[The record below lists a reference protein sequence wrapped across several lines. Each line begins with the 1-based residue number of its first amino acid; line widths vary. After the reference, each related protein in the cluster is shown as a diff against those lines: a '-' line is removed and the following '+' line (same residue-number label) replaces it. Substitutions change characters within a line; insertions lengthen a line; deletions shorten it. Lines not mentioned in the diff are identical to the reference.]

1 MSDLSVR
8 HVAGPAV
15 SSGQAAPTAT
25 APAAAAAPVRVSDT
39 TGGTPRDYIVFGDV
53 AKLDLQAPRV
63 NGMRLR
69 NEHAEHEPWTTARLT
84 PAQAAR
90 LVAQGY
96 RVHEDRPVGVPAT
109 TLAPDVPADALANI
123 HQADDLNAL
132 GPQWQGEGAL
142 FISVDSG
149 VAPHRDLPPAERFD
163 DIFTESPEDPQ
174 ADPNKHGTHTTGSAI
189 ARGNRDEGGVRGAAP
204 RARLNAVQVIDATGR
219 GTESSVLRGLERA
232 IEWGKQH
239 DGFVVINV
247 SLSGLGSTI
256 PANDPLV
263 QVMERATREHGILFT
278 VSAGNEGPFPGTL
291 GRLGLAPLAVTV
303 GAMDHKGTTDTS
315 DDRIAIFSSRGNGWE
330 GKPNITAR
338 GVAVRSTVPGDAYLA
353 LNGTSMAAAIA
364 GGGLLALGQ
373 GLFVM
378 HQRGELR
385 LDPRDLVRSGEFQRI
400 IAESSFDNPRISR
413 DAEGAGDLRLMNAR
427 AMFVQRFAI
436 ANTRGPAPYYD
447 GRHGPPAPAPIR
459 YQTPF

>member
-1 MSDLSVR
+1 MSDLTVRSSV
-8 HVAGPAV
+8 VGSAASPATP
-15 SSGQAAPTAT
+15 APS
-25 APAAAAAPVRVSDT
+25 APAAAPVRDSDIIDT
-39 TGGTPRDYIVFGDV
+39 TPRNYIVFGEV
-53 AKLDLQAPRV
+53 GKLDLQAPRV
-63 NGMRLR
+63 PGMQLR
-69 NEHAEHEPWTTARLT
+69 NEKAEHEAWTTGRMT
-84 PAQAAR
+84 PDQAAA

-96 RVHEDRPVGVPAT
+96 RVHEDRAFTMPPPSVAT
-109 TLAPDVPADALANI
+109 EALSDALANI

-132 GPQWQGEGAL
+132 GLQWQGEGAL

-149 VAPHRDLPPAERFD
+149 VARHRDLPPATRND
-163 DIFTESPEDPQ
+163 NIFTESPEDPQ
-174 ADPNKHGTHTTGSAI
+174 ADSNKHGTHTTGSAI
-189 ARGNRDEGGVRGAAP
+189 GRGNPAEGGVRGAAP
-204 RARLNAVQVIDATGR
+204 RAQLNAVQVIDENGR

-291 GRLGLAPLAVTV
+291 GRLGLAPNVVTV
-303 GAMDHKGTTDTS
+303 GALNHNGTMDTS

-338 GVAVRSTVPGDAYLA
+338 GVAVRSSIPGDQYQA
-353 LNGTSMAAAIA
+353 LNGTSMAAAIT

-373 GLFVM
+373 GLFIM

-400 IAESSFDNPRISR
+400 VAESSFDNPRITR
-413 DAEGAGDLRLMNAR
+413 HDEGSGDLRLMNAR
-427 AMFVQRFAI
+427 EMFVQRFAV
-436 ANTRGPAPYYD
+436 AHTQGPAPYYG
-447 GRHGPPAPAPIR
+447 GRRWTPLAPPPPENYR
-459 YQTPF
+459 TPF